1 MTTAKIGPDLRLFQ
15 KALIDKSESFFRAND
30 CWILGADHLTFE
42 EVTNDFREKN
52 ILQMISWGKKLPRK
66 YLGKIISCT
75 KKISLMT
82 YNAKKILHRYMSG
95 RQILTPKVRGK
106 KFLLKLNRPFPP
118 PHKGPKVNHL
128 RGGGRKG
135 LDILVNDIHQQ
146 NSWRAFTM
154 WWFSRLKFSISRLKI
169 HR

>member
-1 MTTAKIGPDLRLFQ
+1 ML
-15 KALIDKSESFFRAND
+15 
-30 CWILGADHLTFE
+30 
-42 EVTNDFREKN
+42 
-52 ILQMISWGKKLPRK
+52 
-66 YLGKIISCT
+66 
-75 KKISLMT
+75 
-82 YNAKKILHRYMSG
+82 KKILHRYMSG
-95 RQILTPKVRGK
+95 RQILTPEVREK
-106 KFLLKLNRPFPP
+106 QILTQTESPIHPL

-135 LDILVNDIHQQ
+135 LDILVNEIHQQ